1 MQNGPAP
8 IWKSLSGI
16 PIPDLD
22 GELLALVRSGRR
34 CVHVGTD
41 AKHRGAHTDFV
52 TVIAVLDPGCGGR
65 VFYRRERVR
74 RSRSLAEQLFR
85 EVELSVQVATAVDGL
100 LRDEPCAPIT
110 VHVDAN
116 ENLRHRS
123 SAYVQALAGT
133 VRGYGFEVRVKPHS
147 WCATHVADF
156 VVKDKHQRAA

>member
-1 MQNGPAP
+1 MPALP
-8 IWKSLSGI
+8 SAIWKTLSGV

-22 GELLALVRSGRR
+22 AALLDLVRSGQRL
-34 CVHVGTD
+34 VHVGTD

-52 TVIAVLDPGCGGR
+52 TAVALLEPGFGGR
-65 VFYRRERVR
+65 VFYRRERTR

-85 EVELSVQVATAVDGL
+85 EVDLSIQVATAIQAL
-100 LRDEPCAPIT
+100 LRGEPCPSIT

-123 SAYVQALAGT
+123 SAYVQALSGT
-133 VRGYGFEVRVKPHS
+133 VRGYGFEVLVKPDS

-156 VVKDKHQRAA
+156 VVKDKNQRAA